1 MEYQSKVPAVCDL
14 QLKVQ
19 KLTVSNKD
27 VGVYAANGGNNKFS
41 IGENVRQVLSVVQV
55 DDSAA
60 ALVVFAA
67 STVSISSGDITV
79 TGLALANNDVVH
91 LEYILD

>member
-1 MEYQSKVPAVCDL
+1 MEYQSKVPAVMDL

-19 KLTVSNKD
+19 RLTVSNKNA
-27 VGVYAANGGNNKFS
+27 GIYAANGGNNKFS
-41 IGENVRQVLSVVQV
+41 IGEDVAQVLSVIQV

-67 STVSISSGDITV
+67 STVSISGGDITV
-79 TGLALANNDVVH
+79 TGLALAANDVVQ
-91 LEYILD
+91 LEYILA